1 MKKKSGLDRHETA
14 FCQISSLVQ
23 TPCCKILESIS
34 DGVFTIDAQK
44 RILSFNRAAETIT
57 GFTAGEA
64 IGQYCF
70 DIFRADIC
78 ERDCALDR
86 TLADGASQ
94 INLPARIISKNGE
107 PKQIR
112 LSTSILEN
120 ENGDV
125 VGAIETF
132 RNVTELEALRRSVER
147 CFIPEDIV
155 GRHPSMNRI
164 LSFLPDIAQS
174 DSTVVIEGPTG
185 SGKELVAR
193 AVHTLSSRKNGPF
206 VAINCAA
213 LPDSLLESELF
224 GHCRGAFTGA
234 THDKPGRF
242 QAAHKGT
249 LFLDEI
255 ASISLNFQA
264 ALLRVLQDGQ
274 VTPLGSNRSG
284 TVDVRIIAASNVEL
298 DTLVAGGEFRQDL
311 FYRLNVARISLP
323 PLRERKQDIP
333 HLVEHFIRRFN
344 QRKER
349 DIQGVST
356 EVLAILLDHPFPGNI
371 RELENIIEYAF
382 ITCKGPVIAV
392 EHLPREVQKP
402 VTARNAG
409 AASGNHAEAEKI
421 QALLARHHSRPEIAR
436 ALGISRTT
444 LWRKMKKFRIVAD

>member
-1 MKKKSGLDRHETA
+1 MRKKKHDTDTTA

-23 TPCCKILESIS
+23 APCCKILESIS

-164 LSFLPDIAQS
+164 LSFLPDIAWS

-234 THDKPGRF
+234 TRDKPGRF

-255 ASISLNFQA
+255 SSISLNFQA
-264 ALLRVLQDGQ
+264 ALLRILQDGQ
-274 VTPLGSNRSG
+274 VTPLGSNRSS

-311 FYRLNVARISLP
+311 YYRLNVARISLP

-356 EVLAILLDHPFPGNI
+356 EVMAMLLDHPFPGNI

-392 EHLPREVQKP
+392 EHLPREVRKRVRVQNFES
-402 VTARNAG
+402 VADDD
-409 AASGNHAEAEKI
+409 AESEKI
-421 QALLARHHSRPEIAR
+421 KTLLARYHSRPEVAR

-444 LWRKMKKFRIVAD
+444 LWRKMKKLRLSAD